1 VALARLA
8 MVCPVVARTAAARRA
23 IEEAGVTAAD
33 ITRVTHVFSGHP
45 RYLEG
50 LLRPLGIDPG
60 RGMLDLGRTLGHLG
74 ACDQFLSLTHLLDS
88 GALAPGDHVLLT
100 GNGAGI
106 SLAAAVV
113 EVLEHPAW

>member
-1 VALARLA
+1 
-8 MVCPVVARTAAARRA
+8 
-23 IEEAGVTAAD
+23 
-33 ITRVTHVFSGHP
+33 
-45 RYLEG
+45 
-50 LLRPLGIDPG
+50 
-60 RGMLDLGRTLGHLG
+60 MLDLGRTLGHLG